1 MPGNCRYFAAIA
13 GQIENSYSLFHK
25 VALTIYPYVLSQV
38 RAFAKSMRR
47 RKVKSPLSEYGEIT
61 ELTPEILHGVI
72 ERIEVGHITRK
83 SVASKVV
90 RIYWKLG

>member
-1 MPGNCRYFAAIA
+1 M
-13 GQIENSYSLFHK
+13 L
-25 VALTIYPYVLSQV
+25 YPYVLSQV

-47 RKVKSPLSEYGEIT
+47 RKVKSPLAEYGEIE
-61 ELTPEILHGVI
+61 ELTAEILQSVI

-83 SVASKVV
+83 AVPSKVV